1 MKQFKQW
8 VFNILV
14 LCLVLQNSFAQDNFN
29 KLDDK
34 GQKHGVWKGIFEE
47 SKRPRYEGT
56 FNHGKETGTF
66 KYFDDTKAQSLIG
79 TREFNT
85 KDNSA
90 YTIFYD
96 QKKNKVSEG
105 KVIGKLHEGQ
115 WKYYHEAS
123 KEVMT
128 LENYKNGKLNGL
140 RSVFYPSGKIAE
152 QINYSNDVKQGA
164 YKKYSEKGA
173 VLEEAT
179 YKDGVFEG
187 PAIYRD
193 PEGNIIAKGVYK
205 HGKKTGKWQFYQGGK
220 LVSEEKMDEAQHGKK
235 SKLQ

>member
-1 MKQFKQW
+1 MKEIKQC
-8 VFNILV
+8 VYTILV
-14 LCLVLQNSFAQDNFN
+14 ICLAWQSSFAQDNFN
-29 KLDDK
+29 KLDEK
-34 GQKHGVWKGIFEE
+34 GQKHGLWKGVYDE

-56 FNHGKETGTF
+56 FNHGKETGVF
-66 KYFDDTKAQSLIG
+66 KYFDDTKAQSLIA
-79 TREFNT
+79 TREFNN

-90 YTIFYD
+90 YTIIYD

-105 KVIGKLHEGQ
+105 KDIGKLHEGQ

-128 LENYKNGKLNGL
+128 IENYKKGKLNGL

-152 QINYSNDVKQGA
+152 TVNYLNDVKQGP
-164 YKKYSEKGA
+164 YKKYSEKGI
-173 VLEEAT
+173 VLEEAV
-179 YKDGVFEG
+179 YKDGAFEG

-193 PEGNIIAKGVYK
+193 PEGNIIAKGIYK
-205 HGKKTGKWQFYQGGK
+205 QGTKKGKWQFYEAGK
-220 LVSEEKMDEAQHGKK
+220 FVSEEKMDGPQHGKK